1 MKKEH
6 VHTDMA
12 EGLEKHTLPQDF
24 ITQMT
29 ALLGT
34 AQWERLRQGLE
45 DEAPVSIR
53 LNTQKTGS
61 TQHVACADGQVPWCA
76 DGWYLDHRP
85 AFTFDP
91 LLHAGVYYVQEASS
105 MFIDFVLRQLVKRP
119 VCMLDLC
126 AAPGGKS
133 TAARSALPA
142 GSLLVSNEP
151 ISTRAQ
157 ILAENIV
164 KWGHADCIVTS
175 NYPEDYG
182 RSGEMFDVVLC
193 DVPCSGEGMFR
204 KDPQAI
210 DEWSLQNVEKCWRL
224 QRDIV
229 SEAWKSLLPGGL
241 LVYSTCTFNTK
252 ENEENI
258 RFFMETVYRFL
269 PGFTRG
275 EGLFMCVLRKGG
287 DEMQGDKQTVRKAV
301 GKKLRTLYTGDMEPT
316 AKGKNLIP
324 VHAEA
329 LFARRDP
336 AKYPM
341 AELSYEQA
349 ISYLRREAIVLPEG
363 TPRGIVVVCFRGY
376 PLGFAKNVGN
386 RANNLYPQNW
396 KIKSSHT
403 PSEYETILS
412 PA

>member
-1 MKKEH
+1 
-6 VHTDMA
+6 
-12 EGLEKHTLPQDF
+12 
-24 ITQMT
+24 
-29 ALLGT
+29 
-34 AQWERLRQGLE
+34 
-45 DEAPVSIR
+45 
-53 LNTQKTGS
+53 
-61 TQHVACADGQVPWCA
+61 
-76 DGWYLDHRP
+76 
-85 AFTFDP
+85 
-91 LLHAGVYYVQEASS
+91 

-229 SEAWKSLLPGGL
+229 SEAWNSLLPGGL

-258 RFFMETVYRFL
+258 RFFMETLGAQPVSVETEAAWNITGSLLQGFDAPVYRFL